1 MQFVLFYSERWL
13 LFYIMKCTLCP
24 RQCGADRSVQPGFCG
39 LGEEM
44 LIARIAPHLWEE
56 PPISGSRGTGAVFF
70 SGCTLR
76 CVYCQNGDISHRNE
90 GRPFTPR
97 ELSDALKRLT
107 DLGVHTLSFI
117 TGTPFVPRILEALE
131 LWRPPLPLVWN
142 TSGYETVDTLR
153 RLEGVIDVYLPDLKH
168 FSTRAGQL
176 CAAAPD
182 YFTVT
187 SAAIKE
193 MCRQTGTPVYDENGI
208 MLKGTLIRHLI
219 LPGFTSESLRLLTW
233 VRDELPAGIPVSLMR
248 QYIPCNGVSVPGLD
262 RRITDREYRRVRDHM
277 LALGL
282 PGFLQEP
289 PCPNK
294 PVKIDKEQSLTRRSR
309 RSLRER
315 ARKDR

>member
-1 MQFVLFYSERWL
+1 MNYCF
-13 LFYIMKCTLCP
+13 LCP
-24 RQCGADRSVQPGFCG
+24 RQCGADRSVRPGFCS

-90 GRPFTPR
+90 GRAFSPR

-153 RLEGVIDVYLPDLKH
+153 RLEGIIDVYLPDLKH
-168 FSTRAGQL
+168 FSARAGRL

-193 MCRQTGTPVYDENGI
+193 MCRQTGAPVYDEDGI
-208 MLKGTLIRHLI
+208 MLKGTLVRHLI

-233 VRDELPAGIPVSLMR
+233 IRDELPAGIPVSLMR

-262 RRITDREYRRVRDHM
+262 RRITEKEYSRVRDHM
-277 LALGL
+277 IALDL

-289 PCPNK
+289 DSADRDFIPVFNK
-294 PVKIDKEQSLTRRSR
+294 DESFV
-309 RSLRER
+309 
-315 ARKDR
+315 

>member
-1 MQFVLFYSERWL
+1 MNCS
-13 LFYIMKCTLCP
+13 LCP
-24 RQCGADRSVQPGFCG
+24 RHCGADRSVRPGFCG

-90 GRPFTPR
+90 GRFFTPQ

-153 RLEGVIDVYLPDLKH
+153 RLEGVIDIYLPDLKH
-168 FSTRAGQL
+168 FSVRAGRL

-182 YFTVT
+182 YFDVA
-187 SAAIKE
+187 SAAPAHPSASCASTFPATVFP
-193 MCRQTGTPVYDENGI
+193 CRVWTAVSRRRNTAGSETICWRWTSPASCRNRIQPTGTLFRCSTKMKASYKS
-208 MLKGTLIRHLI
+208 L
-219 LPGFTSESLRLLTW
+219 FTIHNS
-233 VRDELPAGIPVSLMR
+233 
-248 QYIPCNGVSVPGLD
+248 
-262 RRITDREYRRVRDHM
+262 
-277 LALGL
+277 
-282 PGFLQEP
+282 
-289 PCPNK
+289 
-294 PVKIDKEQSLTRRSR
+294 
-309 RSLRER
+309 
-315 ARKDR
+315 

>member
-1 MQFVLFYSERWL
+1 
-13 LFYIMKCTLCP
+13 MKCTLCP

-90 GRPFTPR
+90 GRLFSPR

-168 FSTRAGQL
+168 FSTRAGRL

-182 YFTVT
+182 YFAVT
-187 SAAIKE
+187 SAAIRE
-193 MCRQTGTPVYDENGI
+193 MCRQTGAPVYDENGI
-208 MLKGTLIRHLI
+208 MLRGTLVRHLI

-262 RRITDREYRRVRDHM
+262 RRITEKEYSRVRDHM
-277 LALGL
+277 IALDL

-289 PCPNK
+289 
-294 PVKIDKEQSLTRRSR
+294 DS
-309 RSLRER
+309 
-315 ARKDR
+315 ADRDFIPLFNQDESFV